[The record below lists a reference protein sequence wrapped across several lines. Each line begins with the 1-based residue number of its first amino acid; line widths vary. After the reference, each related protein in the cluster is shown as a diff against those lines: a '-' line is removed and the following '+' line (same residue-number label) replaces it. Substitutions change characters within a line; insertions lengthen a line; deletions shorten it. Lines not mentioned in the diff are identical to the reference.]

1 MSITDE
7 YIETI
12 KKNIRVIFKDDIFDI
27 EINISVP
34 RKWLFVFIRSRIW
47 KTADDT
53 CVILRVN
60 MIDKIIRIDSLDRCD
75 VGDEGKGTAMLSK
88 LNDLALSLPEY
99 NYIKLRDISTI
110 NLCDTVTVS
119 LPHLKILTK
128 GMSWYNSHG
137 YFSTHKDEELRHNN
151 SFIRSQ
157 ISETPNLRDILKVG
171 DSESVFPN
179 VNTGETV
186 QDYVSRLLEK
196 IPVNQNFIEFKK
208 KIEHGGIVCSYDFI
222 KDCNYLISNKSTQE
236 LNALYQRYKST
247 RLIGTW
253 SSDAGTQSKQEQT
266 LVTRPITAQQASA
279 RGAQLQAVKSSIS
292 NRPRSNLYASLG
304 ILPPLYKRSITKTLT
319 GAGRRTR
326 KIRKTIKKL
335 RRRGKK

>member
-12 KKNIRVIFKDDIFDI
+12 KTNIRAIFKDNIFDI
-27 EINISVP
+27 EIQISAP
-34 RKWLFVFIRSRIW
+34 RKWLFVFIRS
-47 KTADDT
+47 KKYETLDDT
-53 CVILRVN
+53 CLILRVN
-60 MIDKIIRIDSLDRCD
+60 MIDKNIRIDSLDRCD

-88 LNDLALSLPEY
+88 VNDLALSLPEY
-99 NYIKLRDISTI
+99 NSIKLIDASDI

-196 IPVNQNFIEFKK
+196 IPVKLTNAKK
-208 KIEHGGIVCSYDFI
+208 TEHGGIICSYDFI
-222 KDCNYLISNKSTQE
+222 RNSNYLISNKSTQE

-247 RLIGTW
+247 SVIGTW
-253 SSDAGTQSKQEQT
+253 YSDAATQSKQEQT

-279 RGAQLQAVKSSIS
+279 RGAQLQAVKASIS
-292 NRPRSNLYASLG
+292 NQPRSKLYASLG
-304 ILPPLYKRSITKTLT
+304 ILPPLYKRSITKTFT
-319 GAGRRTR
+319 SAGRRTR
-326 KIRKTIKKL
+326 KIRKKP

>member
-1 MSITDE
+1 
-7 YIETI
+7 
-12 KKNIRVIFKDDIFDI
+12 
-27 EINISVP
+27 
-34 RKWLFVFIRSRIW
+34 
-47 KTADDT
+47 
-53 CVILRVN
+53 

-137 YFSTHKDEELRHNN
+137 YFSTNKDEELRHNN

-196 IPVNQNFIEFKK
+196 IPVKLTHSKK
-208 KIEHGGIVCSYDFI
+208 NEHGGIICSYDFI
-222 KDCNYLISNKSTQE
+222 RNCNYLISNKSTQE

-247 RLIGTW
+247 SVIGTW
-253 SSDAGTQSKQEQT
+253 SSDAATQSKQEQT
-266 LVTRPITAQQASA
+266 LVALARGAQQASA
-279 RGAQLQAVKSSIS
+279 RGAQLQAVKASIS
-292 NRPRSNLYASLG
+292 NQPRSKLYASLG
-304 ILPPLYKRSITKTLT
+304 ILPPLYKRSFTKTFT
-319 GAGRRTR
+319 SAGQRTR
-326 KIRKTIKKL
+326 KIKKKQ

>member
-12 KKNIRVIFKDDIFDI
+12 KTNIRVIFMDDIFDI
-27 EINISVP
+27 EFQISSP

-47 KTADDT
+47 KTLDDT
-53 CVILRVN
+53 CLILRVN

-88 LNDLALSLPEY
+88 VNDLALSLPEY
-99 NYIKLRDISTI
+99 NSIKLIDVSHI

-137 YFSTHKDEELRHNN
+137 YFSTHKDEELRRNN

-253 SSDAGTQSKQEQT
+253 YSDAATQSKQEQT

-279 RGAQLQAVKSSIS
+279 RGAQLQAVKASIS
-292 NRPRSNLYASLG
+292 NQPRSKLYASLG

-326 KIRKTIKKL
+326 KIRKKP